1 MTDLVYTSGEGWVS
15 VVESPTKDSAMMVLR
30 PAMVG
35 DAGGFRRFGANV
47 ELCVMLLAREQKQK
61 CTIG

>member
-1 MTDLVYTSGEGWVS
+1 MNGLVYKSGEGWVS

-35 DAGGFRRFGANV
+35 VFRRFGANT
-47 ELCVMLLAREQKQK
+47 ELCVMVLAREQKQK
-61 CTIG
+61 CTIEQ